1 MADDSGQTIG
11 VWIGASDDVLDR
23 FDETLECGPN
33 HAGSRSEEIKE
44 AMRLAIAVHE
54 TVEDFPYDPS
64 GPALRHQT
72 QQALIDKDR
81 REAARHGGE

>member
-11 VWIGASDDVLDR
+11 VWIGERDDVLER
-23 FDETLECGPN
+23 FDDTLECGPN

-44 AMRLAIAVHE
+44 AMRLAIVVQE
-54 TVEDFPYDPS
+54 TVDDFPYDPS
-64 GPALRHQT
+64 GASLRHQV

-81 REAARHGGE
+81 REAALDDE

>member
-11 VWIGASDDVLDR
+11 VWIGESDDVLER
-23 FDETLECGPN
+23 FDEALECGPN

-44 AMRLAIAVHE
+44 AMRLAVAVHE
-54 TVEDFPYDPS
+54 TVDDFPYDPE
-64 GPALRHQT
+64 GPALRHQI

-81 REAARHGGE
+81 REAARRGE

>member
-11 VWIGASDDVLDR
+11 VWIGGSDDILDR
-23 FDETLECGPN
+23 FDDALECGPN
-33 HAGSRSEEIKE
+33 YAGSRSEEIKE
-44 AMRLAIAVHE
+44 AMRLAMVVHE

-64 GPALRHQT
+64 GASLRHQV

-81 REAARHGGE
+81 REAALDDE